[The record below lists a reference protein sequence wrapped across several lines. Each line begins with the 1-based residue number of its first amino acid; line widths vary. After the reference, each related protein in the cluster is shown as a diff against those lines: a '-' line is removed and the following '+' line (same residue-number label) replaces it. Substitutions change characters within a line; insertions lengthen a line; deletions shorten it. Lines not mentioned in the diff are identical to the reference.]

1 MEILKLIL
9 LKLEFVADKDT
20 KEPFP
25 LSAGT
30 ARKVYQTALNDIGIS
45 LYPGMGTKDGVIGD
59 HVFLAPVYTST
70 REDIERIARKTNEAV
85 TQAFEKI

>member
-1 MEILKLIL
+1 M
-9 LKLEFVADKDT
+9 KLEFVADRKT

-30 ARKVYQTALNDIGIS
+30 ARKVYQTALNEIGIS
-45 LYPGMGTKDGVIGD
+45 LYPGMGTKDGLNGD

-70 REDIERIARKTNEAV
+70 REDIDRIAIKTQEAV
-85 TQAFEKI
+85 TRAFEKA